1 MQMGG
6 KMSRIYFDNAATT
19 KVDEEVLKA
28 MIPFFEQNYA
38 IASSIFSHEDGLVA
52 QEALEGSR
60 VFILNKLNAQNHKC
74 IFTSSTTESNNLAL
88 KGLAFAKKEGN
99 IVISKIEDLS
109 IINTSK
115 FLQKK
120 GFEIRYAS
128 VDSDG
133 FVDLDELKSLID
145 DNTIL
150 VSIQHVNQ
158 EIGTLQDIYA
168 IGEICKQKNCL
179 YHCDATFSFPF
190 FDIDLSA
197 LNIDLLT
204 IGSDTYYGPKG
215 ASALIVNNTVEL
227 EPLITG
233 GYQEYNLRAG
243 TQNIPAIVG
252 MKKAIEIFDKKTFDY
267 IQSLKDYFLEKIN
280 QIPHIRINCPKK
292 SHPGI
297 VNVTFL
303 FIEGES
309 LTLRLNLRGVSVI
322 TGSACFSKS
331 LEASHVLL
339 SCGLTHELAH
349 GSIRFSFGKFN
360 TFEEID
366 TTVGYL
372 KEDVAFLRNLS
383 PLYKEE

>member
-1 MQMGG
+1 MN
-6 KMSRIYFDNAATT
+6 RIYFDNAATT
-19 KVDEEVLKA
+19 KVDDEVLNA
-28 MIPFFEQNYA
+28 MIPFFTQNYA
-38 IASSIFSHEDGLVA
+38 IASSIFSHEDGLIA
-52 QEALEGSR
+52 QEALESAR
-60 VFILNKLNAQNHKC
+60 AFILDKLSAKDYRC
-74 IFTSSTTESNNLAL
+74 IFTSNPTESNNLAL
-88 KGLAFAKKEGN
+88 KGIAFSKKKGN
-99 IVISKIEDLS
+99 IVVSKIEDLS
-109 IINTSK
+109 IINTCR

-120 GFEIRYAS
+120 GFEIRYAG
-128 VDSDG
+128 VNNEG
-133 FVDLDELKSLID
+133 VVNLNELNNLID

-158 EIGTLQDIYA
+158 ETGTLQDIIS

-190 FDIDLSA
+190 FDIDLSKY
-197 LNIDLLT
+197 NIDLLT

-215 ASALIVNNTVEL
+215 ASALIAKNAIEL

-252 MKKAIEIFDKKTFDY
+252 MQKAIEIFDKKIYDY
-267 IQSLKDYFLEKIN
+267 IKNLKDYFLEKIN
-280 QIPHIRINCPKK
+280 QIPHIRINSPKM

-339 SCGLTHELAH
+339 ACGLTHELAH

-360 TFEEID
+360 TLKEID
-366 TTVGYL
+366 QTIEYL

-383 PLYKEE
+383 PLYKED

>member
-1 MQMGG
+1 MN
-6 KMSRIYFDNAATT
+6 RIYFDNAATT
-19 KVDEEVLKA
+19 KVDDEVLKA
-28 MIPFFEQNYA
+28 MIPFFTQNYA
-38 IASSIFSHEDGLVA
+38 IASSIFSHEDGIVA
-52 QEALEGSR
+52 QEALENSR
-60 VFILNKLNAQNHKC
+60 NFILNKLNAKDYKC
-74 IFTSSTTESNNLAL
+74 IFTSNATESNNLAL
-88 KGLAFAKKEGN
+88 KGLAFTKKTGN
-99 IVISKIEDLS
+99 IVVSKIEDLS
-109 IINTSK
+109 IINTVK

-120 GFEIRYAS
+120 GFEIRYAN

-133 FVDLDELKSLID
+133 FVNLDELGSLID
-145 DNTIL
+145 QNTIL

-158 EIGTLQDIYA
+158 EIGTLQNIEK
-168 IGEICKQKNCL
+168 IGEICKQKNTL

-190 FDIDLSA
+190 FDIDLST

-204 IGSDTYYGPKG
+204 IGSDNYYGPKG
-215 ASALIVNNTVEL
+215 VAALIARNSIEL

-243 TQNIPAIVG
+243 IQNIPAIVG
-252 MKKAIEIFDKKTFDY
+252 MQKAIEIFDKKTYDY
-267 IQSLKDYFLEKIN
+267 IKSLKDYFLEKIN
-280 QIPHIRINCPKK
+280 QIEHIRINSPKE

-303 FIEGES
+303 YIEGES
-309 LTLRLNLRGVSVI
+309 LTLRLNLKGISVI

-339 SCGLTHELAH
+339 ACGLTHELAH

-366 TTVGYL
+366 KTIESL

-383 PLYKEE
+383 PLYKEV

>member
-1 MQMGG
+1 MN
-6 KMSRIYFDNAATT
+6 RIYFDNAATT
-19 KVDEEVLKA
+19 RVDDEVLKA
-28 MIPFFEQNYA
+28 MIPFFTQNYA
-38 IASSIFSHEDGLVA
+38 IASSIFSHEDGIIA
-52 QEALEGSR
+52 QEALENSR
-60 VFILNKLNAQNHKC
+60 NFILSKLNAKDYKC
-74 IFTSSTTESNNLAL
+74 IFTSNATESNNLAL
-88 KGLAFAKKEGN
+88 KGLAFAKKTGN
-99 IVISKIEDLS
+99 IVVSKIEDLS
-109 IINTSK
+109 IINTVK

-120 GFEIRYAS
+120 GFEIRYAN
-128 VDSDG
+128 VDSNG
-133 FVDLDELKSLID
+133 FVNLDELKSLID
-145 DNTIL
+145 QNTIL

-158 EIGTLQDIYA
+158 EIGTLQDIA
-168 IGEICKQKNCL
+168 KIGEICKQKNCL

-204 IGSDTYYGPKG
+204 IGSDNYYGPKG
-215 ASALIVNNTVEL
+215 IAALIIKNSIEL

-252 MKKAIEIFDKKTFDY
+252 MQKAIEIFDKKTYDY
-267 IQSLKDYFLEKIN
+267 IKSLKDYFLEKIN
-280 QIPHIRINCPKK
+280 QIEHIRINNPQK

-303 FIEGES
+303 YIEGES
-309 LTLRLNLRGVSVI
+309 LTLRLNLKGISVI

-366 TTVGYL
+366 KTLERL

-383 PLYKEE
+383 PLYKEV